1 MSMQTVRR
9 LAARILDVGISRV
22 RILDTEAASKAIT
35 ADDVRG
41 LLGQGAIGIIVE
53 KHASRAKARVKA
65 QRAREGRRRGPGSQK
80 GSYYAGHSRKERW
93 MEQVRAQ
100 RQYLSAVKAR
110 LKEGAYPDVYKMIK
124 GNAFRSR
131 KILKQYLDEN
141 QLWA

>member
-1 MSMQTVRR
+1 MQTVRR
-9 LAARILDVGISRV
+9 LAARILDVGESRV

-41 LLGQGAIGIIVE
+41 LLSQGAIGVIVA
-53 KHASRAKARVKA
+53 KAPSRAKARVKA
-65 QRAREGRRRGPGSQK
+65 KRAREGRRRGPGSQK

-93 MEQVRAQ
+93 MELVRAQ
-100 RQYLSAVKAR
+100 RQYLTAVKAR
-110 LKEGAYPDVYKMIK
+110 LKEGTYPRVYKMIK
-124 GNAFRSR
+124 GSAFRSR

>member
-9 LAARILDVGISRV
+9 LAARILDVGESRV

-41 LLGQGAIGIIVE
+41 LLNEGAIGILAE
-53 KHASRAKARVKA
+53 KHASGANARAKA
-65 QRAREGRRRGPGSQK
+65 QRAKQGRRRGPGSQK

-93 MEQVRAQ
+93 MELVRAQ

-110 LKEGAYPDVYKMIK
+110 LKEGTYPKVYKMIK
-124 GNAFRSR
+124 GSAFRSR
-131 KILKQYLDEN
+131 KNLKAYLDEN

>member
-9 LAARILDVGISRV
+9 LAARVLGIGQSRV
-22 RILDTEAASKAIT
+22 RILDEEAASKAIT

-41 LLGQGAIGIIVE
+41 LINQGGIGVLVE
-53 KHASRAKARVKA
+53 KHASRASARRKAVRKVK
-65 QRAREGRRRGPGSQK
+65 GRRRGPGSQK
-80 GSYYAGHSRKERW
+80 GSYYAGHSRKDRW
-93 MEQVRAQ
+93 MELVRAQ
-100 RQYLSAVKAR
+100 RAYLAAHKAR
-110 LKEGAYPDVYKMIK
+110 LKEGTYADVYKMIK